1 MIQRVPWF
9 ERIFTFAFPPGF
21 YPEVIE
27 RLRGTPARLEDR
39 VQGLPVDVLTRRDG
53 DHWSIQENAGHLF
66 DLEALMEGRL
76 EDFLAGVDVLRAADL
91 TNQVTATAGH
101 NRRPIADILAA
112 FRARR
117 LGNVARLESLDSD
130 LFART
135 ALHPRLQVPMRL
147 IDLLEFQ
154 ANHDDFH
161 LATISEMLRQHAGTP

>member
-1 MIQRVPWF
+1 MIHRIPWMQRVFP
-9 ERIFTFAFPPGF
+9 FAFAPGF

-39 VQGLPVDVLTRRDG
+39 VRGLSVEVLTRRDG

-76 EDFLAGVDVLRAADL
+76 EEFLAGAEVLRAADL
-91 TNQVTATAGH
+91 TNRVTATAGH
-101 NRRPIADILAA
+101 NDQPIDEILAA

-117 LGNVARLESLDSD
+117 LGNVARLEALDTD

-147 IDLLEFQ
+147 IDMLEFM
-154 ANHDDFH
+154 ANHDDYH
-161 LATISEMLRQHAGTP
+161 LVTIGEMLRQHVGTS